1 MMELRPILKA
11 AFRRRH
17 DFFSMAGDSCFR
29 LFNSSA
35 DGIEGLT
42 LDLYGE
48 YLLGQSFH
56 DEITKIESD
65 VVWASLELCAEMGKP
80 LRGVL
85 WKDRMK
91 KRGVPGEQVKSRLV
105 HGRLP
110 EEDLTVMHNGMVLA
124 CDLIESQNTGIFMD
138 MREVRNALVPY
149 YPACTSMLNLFS
161 YTGAFAVHALLN
173 GVKNC
178 INVDSANSA
187 HNRAKQNYRHNGL
200 IPDDRDF
207 IAGDAETWMKIFIK
221 KKRIFSLIVYDPPT
235 FSRAKGSHFSVRR
248 DFRRHCAMMNELARG
263 GLVLTAMNTVS
274 ATKEEYFSF
283 HPESWKRLFYMNEAP
298 DFRFSKD
305 PYLKVALWKI
315 S

>member
-1 MMELRPILKA
+1 MMKLWSILRA
-11 AFRRRH
+11 AFHRRH
-17 DFFSMAGDSCFR
+17 EFFSKAGDTCFR

-56 DEITKIESD
+56 DKITKIESG
-65 VVWASLELCAEMGKP
+65 VVSASLELCAEIGKP
-80 LRGVL
+80 IRGVL

-91 KRGVPGEQVKSRLV
+91 KQGISNAHVKSRLV

-110 EEDLTVMHNGMVLA
+110 GEDFTVMHNGMMLV
-124 CDLIESQNTGIFMD
+124 CDLINSQNTGIFMD
-138 MREVRNALVPY
+138 MREVRKALVPY
-149 YPACTSMLNLFS
+149 YPACTTMLNLFS
-161 YTGAFAVHALLN
+161 YTGAFAVHALLG
-173 GVKNC
+173 GVKSC
-178 INVDSANSA
+178 INVDSSKSA
-187 HNRAKQNYRHNGL
+187 HNRAKQNYRQNGL

-207 IAGDAETWMKIFIK
+207 IAGDAETWMNIFIK

-248 DFRRHCAMMNELARG
+248 DFRRHCEMMGELARG
-263 GLVLTAMNTVS
+263 GYVLTAMNTVS
-274 ATKEEYFSF
+274 ATKEEYYSF
-283 HPESWKRLFYMNEAP
+283 HPESWKQIFFMNEAP

-305 PYLKVALWKI
+305 PYLKVALWQVP
-315 S
+315 